1 MPFVPGKPTAIA
13 FELPDV
19 AHTFRR
25 GHRLMVQ
32 VQSSWFP
39 LIDRNPQTFI
49 DIPKARPEDFK
60 IATQRVYR
68 SKARASSIT
77 LPVERR

>member
-1 MPFVPGKPTAIA
+1 MPNQPDRIRFD
-13 FELPDV
+13 LPDV

-32 VQSSWFP
+32 IQSSWFP
-39 LIDRNPQTFI
+39 LIDRNPQVFT
-49 DIPKARPEDFK
+49 DIPKARPEDFT
-60 IATQRVYR
+60 IATERVYR
-68 SKARASSIT
+68 SQARASAIT